1 MEVLCTHVH
10 AVRECGHYCNGLSAV
25 YTHMRGHLGH
35 IWGPRTHAGA
45 LIVRGMSSLLL
56 PLHAERRP
64 GTGVNLAQSHNSH
77 FCRQMELRKVSQEK
91 EKAQTENDKLMYDLE
106 RVATQNNKSQS
117 ALEKSQEEVA
127 RLQVSS
133 KSTGQ
138 RPWQGPD
145 NGTTPG
151 LRLQE

>member
-1 MEVLCTHVH
+1 
-10 AVRECGHYCNGLSAV
+10 
-25 YTHMRGHLGH
+25 
-35 IWGPRTHAGA
+35 
-45 LIVRGMSSLLL
+45 
-56 PLHAERRP
+56 
-64 GTGVNLAQSHNSH
+64 
-77 FCRQMELRKVSQEK
+77 MELRKVSQEK